1 MPKTL
6 HICLLAFALVLFA
19 CQNSPDSSGSV
30 TLEEEG
36 ESGLIT
42 EPITERSPDEEEEK
56 KIAPKTKGLNDILPY
71 EIGEPRDLS
80 PEAQLAYQAEWDHF
94 DYLSKQMDTGK
105 LPSSFDAEDQE
116 FLRNFDE
123 TRSQT
128 ISYIGTLGDS
138 WYNAGGPYKL
148 SASSTLAPSPPN
160 SYYPDNAHDFDI
172 STAWI
177 EGAEGYGE
185 GEYID
190 YFFQA
195 NSPPVTE
202 VYLHNGYLKSLT
214 AWKNNSRVKTLKL
227 YVDSKPK
234 AILHL
239 EDSRGVQKF
248 QLGEELQSKSGDLV
262 LRFEIVEVY
271 KGDKYADT
279 GFAELEFD
287 GTGVLCFGAGTM
299 IMMADQSQKAI
310 EKLKIGDAILA
321 WDALSQ
327 QTIST
332 EILRLGQQKHADL
345 QQLSWLGGEIIT
357 TPDHPFWL
365 ENRGWAVLALE
376 TAGRYEGFDTLAL
389 IEIGDNLVLASGES
403 VRVEAIE
410 KLEAPQMTYSIT
422 KVAQGKGF
430 FANGVLVGVESLK
443 LPY

>member
-6 HICLLAFALVLFA
+6 HIFLLAFALVLFA
-19 CQNSPDSSGSV
+19 CQTSPDNSGSI

-36 ESGLIT
+36 ESGLST
-42 EPITERSPDEEEEK
+42 EPSTERSPEEVIEK
-56 KIAPKTKGLNDILPY
+56 TAPVSNSLNDILPY

-94 DYLSKQMDTGK
+94 DYLSKQMDDGK
-105 LPSSFDAEDQE
+105 LPSSFDAEDQA

-123 TRSQT
+123 TRSQN

-177 EGAEGYGE
+177 EGVEGYGE
-185 GEYID
+185 GEYVD

-202 VYLHNGYLKSLT
+202 VLIYNGYLKSIS

-227 YVDSKPK
+227 YVDNKPK

-239 EDSRGVQKF
+239 EDKRGVQKF

-262 LRFEIVEVY
+262 LRFEITEVY

-299 IMMADQSQKAI
+299 ITMADHSQKAI
-310 EKLKIGDAILA
+310 EKLKIGDEILA
-321 WDALSQ
+321 WDAISKE
-327 QTIST
+327 TINT
-332 EILRLGQQKHADL
+332 EVLRLGQQRHTDL
-345 QQLSWLGGEIIT
+345 QQIKWLGGEIIT
-357 TPDHPFWL
+357 TPDHPFWI
-365 ENRGWAVLALE
+365 EGKAWAVLAPE
-376 TAGRYEGFDTLAL
+376 TAGRYEGFDTLAR

-410 KLEAPQMTYSIT
+410 KIETPQMTYSIT
-422 KVAQGKGF
+422 QLAQGKGF

-443 LPY
+443 LAY